1 MLFCKKNQ
9 GMKNASLILN
19 VVLLVAVAVL
29 FYLHFS
35 TGKKSAD
42 AVVKGSSKKN
52 DTASSSFRIAYF
64 ELDSITNSF
73 AMVKDVKNEL
83 SKEEDKMNA
92 EMNRLQKMYN
102 DRLSFY
108 QNQGEMSQ
116 VQSETASREM
126 MGLQERIRN
135 EKQKLDQNF
144 QDSYM
149 RKMQEVKTK
158 IEEYLKEYNKTKGY
172 SYILAYEPGFIY
184 YRDTAYN
191 VTADLLAGLN
201 EQYKKKTK

>member
-1 MLFCKKNQ
+1 
-9 GMKNASLILN
+9 MKNASLILN

-35 TGKKSAD
+35 AGKKSGEP
-42 AVVKGSSKKN
+42 VVKGSAKTN
-52 DTASSSFRIAYF
+52 DTSSSSFRIAYF

-83 SKEEDKMNA
+83 SREEEKMNS

-116 VQSETASREM
+116 VQSETASKEM
-126 MGLQERIRN
+126 MALQDRIRN
-135 EKQKLDQNF
+135 EKLKLDQNF

-149 RKMQEVKTK
+149 RKMQEVKTR
-158 IEEYLKEYNKTKGY
+158 IEDYLREYNKTKGY

-184 YRDTAYN
+184 FRDTAYN